1 MDRPREGGLF
11 RDRSLFT
18 DLRGEWRTLQRLAED
33 GIHGAIGR
41 LAEDEGSAAGRVQT
55 CGAVALGQI
64 QDALGSAQAVDRL
77 VGEHLGDELSHGF
90 AQGLGLF
97 PEPDGRD
104 HHPGD
109 LFRRIVQEVGDALAR
124 LLGPGMGG
132 DPLVLEIEL
141 DAVARGLE
149 PEDLA
154 DQPMRGAVV
163 GFLEDHV
170 AVRME
175 LGLLEDRRLV
185 ALRGEREQRRLFSLL
200 EARQGRHM
208 SRAVIAGPGDV
219 EGPVTQVL
227 IGLVDV
233 AEDAPGESVAL
244 DVMDT
249 ILDLALVLR
258 GRDSAGGDREAVVL
272 RAGPVGALDLGIQ
285 EAGAGDCRLKI
296 VDDYPADDAIE
307 ELPGVDVT
315 GDPRL
320 DRLIE
325 DELGID
331 VAALGEDRIE
341 GPRAADLARRPLEA
355 AAGLAEV
362 PPRLLPPWNP
372 EAGESFG
379 RRPTRQAAE

>member
-1 MDRPREGGLF
+1 
-11 RDRSLFT
+11 
-18 DLRGEWRTLQRLAED
+18 
-33 GIHGAIGR
+33 
-41 LAEDEGSAAGRVQT
+41 
-55 CGAVALGQI
+55 
-64 QDALGSAQAVDRL
+64 
-77 VGEHLGDELSHGF
+77 
-90 AQGLGLF
+90 
-97 PEPDGRD
+97 
-104 HHPGD
+104 
-109 LFRRIVQEVGDALAR
+109 
-124 LLGPGMGG
+124 
-132 DPLVLEIEL
+132 
-141 DAVARGLE
+141 
-149 PEDLA
+149 
-154 DQPMRGAVV
+154 MRGAVGGV
-163 GFLEDHV
+163 VEGHV

-249 ILDLALVLR
+249 ILDLALVCG
-258 GRDSAGGDREAVVL
+258 GRESAGGDREAVVL

-331 VAALGEDRIE
+331 VAAVGEDHDE
-341 GPRAADLARRPLEA
+341 GRRAADLARRRLEEA
-355 AAGLAEV
+355 AGIAEV
-362 PPRLLPPWNP
+362 HLRLIPSGNLDAD
-372 EAGESFG
+372 EGFG
-379 RRPTRQAAE
+379 RRRSLTADESIDPGVAPLKLVLVPEDLEDGAGFHPLLVEAKDLGAVRLHRRNGPGNRLRKACLERGLDVRQAGQLRLIQPARLPSELLVLPDGLSMDDHIPADLPDR